1 MKFSKTSIDGMYL
14 LELEKRE
21 DQRGFFARN
30 FCINEFHEKGIDFT
44 VVQSNMSY
52 SEQKGTLRGLHYQ
65 SDCKEA
71 KVVRCTRGVIF
82 DVVIDLRPNS
92 STFLQY
98 DLNELSAFNHQEI
111 FIPPGCAHGFLTL
124 EAGSE
129 INYLVSAPYSPEL
142 EKGLRYN
149 DSILK
154 DVQWP
159 IPIQMITEKDKNYPD
174 YHTPYMYFQ

>member
-1 MKFSKTSIDGMYL
+1 MYL
-14 LELEKRE
+14 LDLEERV
-21 DQRGFFARN
+21 DTRGFFARN
-30 FCINEFHEKGIDFT
+30 FCINEFRDQGIDFT

-52 SEQKGTLRGLHYQ
+52 SKQKGTLRGLHYQ

-92 STFLQY
+92 VTFLQY
-98 DLNELSAFNHQEI
+98 DLNELSEFNHKEI
-111 FIPPGCAHGFLTL
+111 YVPPGCAHGFLTL
-124 EAGSE
+124 EADSE
-129 INYLVSAPYSPEL
+129 INYLVSAMYSPEL

-149 DSILK
+149 DTILK

-159 IPIQMITEKDKNYPD
+159 IPIQIITEKDLNYPD
-174 YHTPYMYFQ
+174 YDAPLMYYQ